1 MSFECLI
8 HFLSMTSRD
17 ALEGVMWQ
25 LTTSSMLMVV
35 ILKDEEEEEE
45 EEEVDGNDEC
55 VGMKP
60 LKVFKSFLISA
71 GLVPRGTDIFLLSNC
86 SFHRA
91 RVVGLVQG
99 RSASCNA
106 RQRQEQTQTSRWSM

>member
-35 ILKDEEEEEE
+35 ILKDDEE

-106 RQRQEQTQTSRWSM
+106 RQRQEQTQTSRWSI